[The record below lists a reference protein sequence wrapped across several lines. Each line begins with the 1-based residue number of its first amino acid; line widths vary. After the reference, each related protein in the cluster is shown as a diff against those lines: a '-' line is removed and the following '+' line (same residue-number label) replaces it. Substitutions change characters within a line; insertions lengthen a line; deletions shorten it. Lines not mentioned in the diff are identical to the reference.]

1 LDACVFGVPC
11 AEFGQGVAAVALAAP
26 GASGVDLPWITSR
39 LRATLGRLKH
49 PRALSHLPLRRRAP
63 TPGSLIYAP
72 VPNASA
78 VGGDLS

>member
-1 LDACVFGVPC
+1 
-11 AEFGQGVAAVALAAP
+11 
-26 GASGVDLPWITSR
+26 
-39 LRATLGRLKH
+39 
-49 PRALSHLPLRRRAP
+49 LPLRRRAP